1 MNETR
6 DRRADIAEGAR
17 TLLLGTAAAA
27 VALGV
32 IGAIIAW
39 ATGRSVSTTI
49 AAAYYLIGSIVF
61 LIGTIP
67 TGGFSLTRGTWTQ
80 RRPLGSR
87 PEPVFLAGLI
97 LIGLGVVVDFTRPF

>member
-6 DRRADIAEGAR
+6 DRRADVADALR
-17 TLLLGTAAAA
+17 ALLLGTAAAA
-27 VALGV
+27 VALGL

-39 ATGRSVSTTI
+39 LTGRSVSTTI

-61 LIGTIP
+61 LVGTIP
-67 TGGFSLTRGTWTQ
+67 TGGFSLTRGTLTR

-87 PEPVFLAGLI
+87 PEPIFLAGLI
-97 LIGLGVVVDFTRPF
+97 LIGLGVVFDFTRPF